1 MDEVARRYLL
11 LGLRLAR
18 HRPDLLGASHGPPE
32 LAEAVA
38 GEEPALAAELHT
50 EAMTLA
56 GMAAELAQETP
67 ESRRRSAWLVSQ
79 LKAMSALSRRIGGE
93 EIVFVDL
100 AEELLEASVSLELES
115 TFQAAHRMLDSA
127 LPGAGPLRERPAR
140 HARAVVKDTLLMAA
154 GHAELTL
161 PVRLSPQAV
170 IAEGMTSL
178 AREVVM
184 TDGELGYELGLLARR
199 EGMEG

>member
-1 MDEVARRYLL
+1 MNGLGPVGPVPTAAPRDYDDSRDEVARRYLL

-18 HRPDLLGASHGPPE
+18 HRPDLLGAYHGPPE

-79 LKAMSALSRRIGGE
+79 L
-93 EIVFVDL
+93 
-100 AEELLEASVSLELES
+100 
-115 TFQAAHRMLDSA
+115 
-127 LPGAGPLRERPAR
+127 
-140 HARAVVKDTLLMAA
+140 
-154 GHAELTL
+154 
-161 PVRLSPQAV
+161 
-170 IAEGMTSL
+170 EGK
-178 AREVVM
+178 RGV
-184 TDGELGYELGLLARR
+184 GR
-199 EGMEG
+199 